1 MNLLLSPEG
10 DVLGHTPTPDN
21 AKRHAILLRMPIQI
35 VTSLAEL
42 RDLPA
47 NVTGELIARYSAK
60 SVPDLW
66 KRLRTAKGL
75 PKWGKVSVK
84 EVLRCLY
91 TRQPNLALTEDELL
105 EAIPGASWISVVTAI
120 SMLKNPKYADGP
132 LMNIEHKGGKYRR
145 EDA

>member
-21 AKRHAILLRMPIQI
+21 AKRHAILLRMPVQI

-42 RDLPA
+42 RELDA
-47 NVTGELIARYSAK
+47 SVTARLLSDHSAK
-60 SVPDLW
+60 SIPDLW
-66 KRLRTAKGL
+66 KRLRHAKGL

-91 TRQPNLALTEDELL
+91 SRDSKLALSEDELL
-105 EAIPGASWISVVTAI
+105 EAIPGASWISIVTAI

-132 LMNIEHKGGKYRR
+132 LLKIEHIDGKYRR
-145 EDA
+145 DD